1 MPAAQHT
8 HEGHHD
14 DQRPRRGFS
23 QGQPIHHLGRTEP
36 AETLHGTL
44 GHVGQHGIG
53 PAEAHQ
59 GHAAEEAG
67 HGGQGAVPALQQ
79 GEQAEGQG
87 HGSSTDQQGEGQLP
101 GPDAGVGRCGRVIA
115 VERIELRRRPRWGS
129 GHQDAR
135 SQPLSDPA
143 AERRQGDQQG
153 LGQAES
159 LQSQQGGGGDHHS

>member
-1 MPAAQHT
+1 MPAPQHP

-14 DQRPRRGFS
+14 DQGPRRGFS

-67 HGGQGAVPALQQ
+67 HGGQGAVPAIHH
-79 GEQAEGQG
+79 GERHQGQG
-87 HGSSTDQQGEGQLP
+87 HRQAPRQQGEGQVS
-101 GPDAGVGRCGRVIA
+101 GPDAGVGRGGRVIA
-115 VERIELRRRPRWGS
+115 VERIKPGCRSRWGS
-129 GHQDAR
+129 GHQDAG

-159 LQSQQGGGGDHHS
+159 LQSHQGGGGDHHS